1 MRVIYILNIKGA
13 LILIGSLILAFGSFK
28 SFNFKLISFDLCKT
42 VESIVYAKLL
52 HCSNAYKNAFGLYG
66 MVHKI
71 LWICARTSYLKEAFW
86 KNKSGLKSIF
96 SSKDNYPFLSSST
109 AVSPSTCSCGGC
121 YILDYTMPQIRSNF
135 MELGTFYNSRDKIFS
150 YRYEKSTKMVMHAH
164 RCYGLEHLMLK
175 QAQYWEVSPFMF
187 CLSVIIYLFIQY
199 HDKKKI
205 HTQI

>member
-1 MRVIYILNIKGA
+1 
-13 LILIGSLILAFGSFK
+13 
-28 SFNFKLISFDLCKT
+28 
-42 VESIVYAKLL
+42 
-52 HCSNAYKNAFGLYG
+52 
-66 MVHKI
+66 
-71 LWICARTSYLKEAFW
+71 
-86 KNKSGLKSIF
+86 
-96 SSKDNYPFLSSST
+96 
-109 AVSPSTCSCGGC
+109 
-121 YILDYTMPQIRSNF
+121 